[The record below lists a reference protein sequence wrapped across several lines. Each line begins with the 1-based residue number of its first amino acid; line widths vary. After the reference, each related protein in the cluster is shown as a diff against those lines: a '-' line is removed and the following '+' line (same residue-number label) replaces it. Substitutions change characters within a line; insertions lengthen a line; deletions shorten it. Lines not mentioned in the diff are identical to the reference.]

1 MSAPTPVDDVA
12 SAEDVDIP
20 ESEASDAAEAARVTR
35 RRLQRG
41 IVLAA
46 IATAIL
52 YALFVLSTDARS
64 VGRAI
69 AQFPPWVLLA
79 AMALSFG
86 NYLVRFVRWQMYCR
100 RLGIVLDART
110 SFTIHLAGL
119 AFTVSPGK
127 MGEAF
132 KSLLVKRV
140 AGTPVH
146 VSAPIVLAERFT
158 DLLAFLL
165 LIVIGTSSL
174 PADHAW
180 IVWCTLALCAGL
192 FLFVTWQRA
201 QVLVLGLISRTRV
214 GARIAPRIEGA
225 LSSSRT
231 LLHWRALLVPTL
243 IAAVG
248 WSLECAGFCLVA
260 SAFAPAGVG
269 FLFAMS
275 TYALAAVAGAVA
287 FIFPGG
293 LGVTEASMG
302 ALLRRR
308 YVALGLGL
316 DAATAGAVSA
326 TILIRFATL
335 WFAVGVGLVALF
347 VFRRRHGALA

>member
-1 MSAPTPVDDVA
+1 M
-12 SAEDVDIP
+12 
-20 ESEASDAAEAARVTR
+20 
-35 RRLQRG
+35 G
-41 IVLAA
+41 
-46 IATAIL
+46 
-52 YALFVLSTDARS
+52 
-64 VGRAI
+64 
-69 AQFPPWVLLA
+69 
-79 AMALSFG
+79 LSFG
-86 NYLVRFVRWQMYCR
+86 NYVVRFVRWQMYCR
-100 RLGIVLDART
+100 RLSIVLDART

-140 AGTPVH
+140 NGTPVH

-158 DLLAFLL
+158 DLLAFLV
-165 LIVIGTSSL
+165 LIAIGGLSL

-180 IVWCTLALCAGL
+180 IVWCTCALCAV
-192 FLFVTWQRA
+192 LFVFITWQRA
-201 QVLVLGLISRTRV
+201 QSFVLATLSRTRF
-214 GARIAPRIEGA
+214 GARVAPRIEGA

-231 LLHWRALLVPTL
+231 LLHWRALLIPTL

-248 WSLECAGFCLVA
+248 WSLECTGFFLVA
-260 SAFAPAGVG
+260 SAFVPGGVP
-269 FLFAMS
+269 FLFAVS

-316 DAATAGAVSA
+316 DAATASAVSA

-335 WFAVGVGLVALF
+335 WFAVGVGLLALLA
-347 VFRRRHGALA
+347 FRRRFGAVA